1 MDDGSAEHA
10 RTGLSAGARSLW
22 AKSDYGVG
30 DQWLPLFVH
39 MHDAMGVIGRL
50 WDEWLPAGTRDIVR
64 RAFDGCGR
72 RSEDLARSCVL
83 FLGAV
88 HDVGKATP
96 VFQAG
101 SVRPG
106 CDAEESDLSWRPRRA
121 GLPVSPS
128 LVTSREPAHAVA
140 GQVILERYLGEV
152 RAWPS
157 RSARSLASVVGAHH
171 GRMPKDRDVQRAR
184 ALGTEMGWSPLAG
197 DAWHAVQTELVE
209 HALLAAGLDD
219 EAVEELGRSPL
230 PVQAASV
237 VSGLVIMAD
246 WIASNQDLFPL
257 IGTLDAGERFGDEKN
272 VGADALLARL
282 DSAWD
287 ALGII
292 PSWHEDARE
301 ATLSEDGFSRRFGLP
316 GDARPRPVQVEAV
329 KAARVMDPAG
339 ILVIEAPMGEG
350 KTEAA
355 LAAAEIL
362 ATRSGRGGVCV
373 ALPTMATTDA
383 MFGRVHRWLDRLPD
397 GGGGKSVYLAHG
409 KARLNEE
416 FQGLVSAARDGARHA
431 DVAVDAPA
439 GRVSEGAQVS
449 EWMLG
454 RKKGLLANFVVCTV
468 DQVLMGAL
476 QMKHLALRH
485 LALANKVVIIDECHA
500 YDVYM
505 QQYLCRALEWL
516 GAWGTPVVLLS
527 ATLPEGLRGELIRAH
542 RAGREVMDPPGKAA
556 PSDFRAKRRPR
567 RVGRAADASPEPS
580 AGTATA
586 GRAAAYPVLTYTTA
600 TDVRS
605 CETRPSG
612 RGVSVAVS
620 LIGDGDEDL
629 VRLLGEALS
638 RGGCAGV
645 LCSTVRRA
653 QHAAELLRPVFGD
666 DVTLVHAAFTD
677 IDRMGNEHALRA
689 ALGPGATRTNGGRP
703 ERLVV
708 VGTQVLEQ
716 SLDIDFD
723 VLVTDVAPVD
733 LLLQRMG
740 RLHRHAREG
749 ADRPEGLRVP
759 HCHVRG
765 VAELGDGGPV
775 FADGITRVY
784 AAASLLEA
792 LGALGLT
799 GGERDATV
807 SLPAD
812 IAPLVQGAY
821 GPHAAERVP
830 RAWRRLYE
838 EGVAAR
844 DKSLGEKRQRAQ
856 GCLLKSV
863 RDEVRN
869 GQDLTDLT
877 NMSPDDPAL
886 AGVQEQRG
894 QQAVRDT
901 QETVEVILVRRVGGR
916 LFLLPWIGDE
926 KNGVA
931 RGCEIPTAYE
941 PSWRLSLLL
950 AQSAVRLPEAM
961 CRPEHLDELIGELEE
976 GCGAY
981 VGAWRDSPEL
991 AGCLLLPLE
1000 DAEGGELAATVFGWR
1015 VSYTRQRGLAAVR
1028 L

>member
-1 MDDGSAEHA
+1 MENGKEGCPRAS
-10 RTGLSAGARSLW
+10 LSARARSLW

-30 DQWLPLFVH
+30 ERWLPLFVH
-39 MHDAMGVIGRL
+39 MLDTMGVIGRL

-64 RAFDGCGR
+64 RAFADRGR
-72 RSEDLARSCVL
+72 RSAELARLCVL

-101 SVRPG
+101 IARPG
-106 CDAEESDLSWRPRRA
+106 HDVEESDLSWRPRRA
-121 GLPVSPS
+121 GLPVDPS
-128 LVTSREPAHAVA
+128 LVTRRVPTHAVA
-140 GQVILERYLGEV
+140 GQVILERYLREA

-157 RSARSLASVVGAHH
+157 RSAHSLASVVGAHH
-171 GRMPKDRDVQRAR
+171 GRMPKERDVQRAR
-184 ALGTEMGWSPLAG
+184 ALGTEMGWAPSAG
-197 DAWHAVQTELVE
+197 DAWRAVQTELVE
-209 HALLAAGLDD
+209 RALLEAGLDD
-219 EAVEELGRSPL
+219 ETVEELGRSPL

-237 VSGLVIMAD
+237 VSGLVVMAD

-257 IGTLDAGERFGDEKN
+257 IDVLDAGERFDGEKN
-272 VGADALLARL
+272 VGADALLSRL
-282 DSAWD
+282 DDAWD
-287 ALGII
+287 ALDII
-292 PSWHEDARE
+292 PSWHEDARK
-301 ATLSEDGFSRRFGLP
+301 AVLPEDGFPERFGLP
-316 GDARPRPVQVEAV
+316 VGTRPRPVQLEAV
-329 KAARVMDPAG
+329 RAARSMDPAG

-355 LAAAEIL
+355 LAAAEVL

-383 MFGRVHRWLDRLPD
+383 MFGRVRRWLDRLPD
-397 GGGGKSVYLAHG
+397 DGGGKSVYLAHG

-416 FQGLVSAARDGARHA
+416 FQGLVSAAWGGARHVDVAA
-431 DVAVDAPA
+431 DVPA

-476 QMKHLALRH
+476 QMRHLALRH
-485 LALANKVVIIDECHA
+485 LALANKVMIIDECHA

-527 ATLPEGLRGELIRAH
+527 ATLPEELRNELVRAY
-542 RAGREVMDPPGKAA
+542 RAGREVMDPPHEK
-556 PSDFRAKRRPR
+556 PRDFRARRRPR
-567 RVGRAADASPEPS
+567 RVGSAAGVSTDPS
-580 AGTATA
+580 G
-586 GRAAAYPVLTYTTA
+586 AAAPASLAAPYPVLTYTTA
-600 TDVRS
+600 ADACSR
-605 CETRPSG
+605 ETRPSG
-612 RGVSVAVS
+612 RAVSVAVS
-620 LIGDGDEDL
+620 LVGDGDEDL

-645 LCSTVRRA
+645 ICSTVRRA
-653 QHAAELLRPVFGD
+653 QHAAGLLRPVFGD

-677 IDRMGNEHALRA
+677 VDRMESERALRD
-689 ALGPGATRTNGGRP
+689 ALGPGATRANGRRP
-703 ERLVV
+703 GRLVV

-740 RLHRHAREG
+740 RLHRHARAGE
-749 ADRPEGLRVP
+749 DRPDGLRTP
-759 HCHVRG
+759 RCYVRG
-765 VAELGDGGPV
+765 IAKLGDGGPV
-775 FADGITRVY
+775 FADGVTRVY
-784 AAASLLEA
+784 AAASLLES
-792 LGALGLT
+792 LFVLGLT
-799 GGERDATV
+799 GNGSDVTV
-807 SLPAD
+807 SLPTD

-821 GPHAAERVP
+821 GPRVAERVP

-844 DKSLGEKRQRAQ
+844 DKTVEEKRRRAQ

-869 GQDLTDLT
+869 GRDLTDLT
-877 NMSPDDPAL
+877 SMSPDDPAL

-901 QETVEVILVRRVGGR
+901 QETVEVILTRRVDGR
-916 LFLLPWIGDE
+916 LFLLPWMGDE
-926 KNGVA
+926 KNGVP
-931 RGCEIPTAYE
+931 RGCEIPTAHE
-941 PSWRLSLLL
+941 PGRSLALLL
-950 AQSAVRLPEAM
+950 AQSSVRLPAVM
-961 CRPEHLDELIGELEE
+961 CRPEHLDELIDELEE

-981 VGAWRDSPEL
+981 VGAWQDSAEL

-1000 DAEGGELAATVFGWR
+1000 DVGGGELAATVFGWR
-1015 VSYTRQRGLAAVR
+1015 VSYTRRRGLAATR